1 MARPSS
7 EHLNTEFS
15 LFLANQVLESEISK
29 GSNFVASPLSL
40 HVMLSLAAAG
50 TKGHTLEQMLHI
62 LRAPSVSDLISSS
75 SRIIDLTTT
84 DREGS
89 ESLDKGGPL
98 VSFVNG
104 AWLGREFNLKP
115 SFEAIVKDTYKAE
128 IKNVDFVSKVISFA
142 ITVNHI
148 SKCRVY

>member
-1 MARPSS
+1 M
-7 EHLNTEFS
+7 
-15 LFLANQVLESEISK
+15 
-29 GSNFVASPLSL
+29 
-40 HVMLSLAAAG
+40 
-50 TKGHTLEQMLHI
+50 HI
-62 LRAPSVSDLISSS
+62 LRSPSVSDLISSS

-128 IKNVDFVSKVISFA
+128 IKNVDFVSKVISYL
-142 ITVNHI
+142 IV
-148 SKCRVY
+148 